1 MALVDCVFR
10 EGIRTA
16 ALTRVAFLT
25 VGSFASF
32 AEGLT
37 PRAVEAADALEAA
50 FPREVVA
57 FETTFFTLAL
67 MDFGVS
73 NLRFLP
79 WRADAGSLAGTRFRF
94 VPSAFL
100 GPPMASTFAR

>member
-1 MALVDCVFR
+1 MVDRVFC

-16 ALTRVAFLT
+16 GLTRVAFLT

-37 PRAVEAADALEAA
+37 PRAVEAADALEAS
-50 FPREVVA
+50 FPREVVV

-67 MDFGVS
+67 MDLGFS

-79 WRADAGSLAGTRFRF
+79 WRADGGSFASTRFRF
-94 VPSAFL
+94 VLSAFL
-100 GPPMASTFAR
+100 GPPMASNFAR